1 MNEDVNAIA
10 ALLSEFNTK
19 ISDLEARYDMLR
31 DRLLLT
37 SESFVKTRD
46 AVNKEVNLVKRDLRD
61 VKNDVEKNKE
71 LTQQILYELSQFA
84 RKEEVRIL
92 ERYIKLWEPLKFAK
106 VEEVKEMINNA
117 MIKTKGI
124 VQEKERG
131 EENAGLT

>member
-46 AVNKEVNLVKRDLRD
+46 AVNKEVNLVKSDLRD

>member
-46 AVNKEVNLVKRDLRD
+46 AVNKEVSLVKSDLRD

-71 LTQQILYELSQFA
+71 LTQQILYELSQFS

-106 VEEVKEMINNA
+106 VDEVKDMIQQA
-117 MIKTKGI
+117 MVKTK
-124 VQEKERG
+124 EERKE
-131 EENAGLT
+131 EENAELA